1 MMISTKK
8 FQKYHLKFLGLVI
21 LILCFGLFYTFLDA
35 SNFQGLN
42 PIQDKIKDNIVEDN
56 IVEEEV
62 REFYKNYKD
71 IDTQALKENVEE
83 VVEKEEEKIKT
94 PSTFQN
100 VFDKLYFSTI
110 TSCLLGY
117 GDIYPATN
125 TTKALTALQS
135 FLTVALILY

>member
-42 PIQDKIKDNIVEDN
+42 PIQDKIKDNIVE
-56 IVEEEV
+56 EEV
-62 REFYKNYKD
+62 RESYKNYKD
-71 IDTQALKENVEE
+71 VDTQALKENVEE
-83 VVEKEEEKIKT
+83 VVEKDEAKIKS

-135 FLTVALILY
+135 FLTVTLILY

>member
-1 MMISTKK
+1 MISTKK
-8 FQKYHLKFLGLVI
+8 NQKYNLKFLGLII
-21 LILCFGLFYTFLDA
+21 LILCFGFFYTFLDA

-42 PIQDKIKDNIVEDN
+42 PIQDKIKDNIVE
-56 IVEEEV
+56 EEV
-62 REFYKNYKD
+62 RESYKNYKD
-71 IDTQALKENVEE
+71 GDTQALKENVEE
-83 VVEKEEEKIKT
+83 VVEEEEEKIKT

-135 FLTVALILY
+135 FLTVTLILY

>member
-8 FQKYHLKFLGLVI
+8 NQKYNLKFLGLII
-21 LILCFGLFYTFLDA
+21 LILCFGFFYTFLDA

-42 PIQDKIKDNIVEDN
+42 PIQDKIKDNIVE
-56 IVEEEV
+56 EEV
-62 REFYKNYKD
+62 RESYKNYKD
-71 IDTQALKENVEE
+71 GDTQALKENVEE
-83 VVEKEEEKIKT
+83 VVEEEEEKIKT

-100 VFDKLYFSTI
+100 VFDKLYFSTS

-135 FLTVALILY
+135 FLTVTLILY

>member
-8 FQKYHLKFLGLVI
+8 NQKYNLKFLGLII
-21 LILCFGLFYTFLDA
+21 LILCFGFFYTFLDA

-42 PIQDKIKDNIVEDN
+42 PIQDKIKDNIVE
-56 IVEEEV
+56 EEV
-62 REFYKNYKD
+62 RESYKNYKD
-71 IDTQALKENVEE
+71 GDTQALKENVEE
-83 VVEKEEEKIKT
+83 VVEEEEEKIKT

-135 FLTVALILY
+135 FLTVTLILY

>member
-1 MMISTKK
+1 MMIFTKK

-42 PIQDKIKDNIVEDN
+42 PIQDKIKDNIVE
-56 IVEEEV
+56 EEV
-62 REFYKNYKD
+62 KESYKNYKD

-83 VVEKEEEKIKT
+83 VVEKEEAKIKS